1 MRHTAPRK
9 PAADAEKA
17 LVTAIL
23 EEKFPPGSV
32 LPAERDLAVRLGV
45 TRPTLREV
53 IGRLERDGW
62 LTVRHGKPTLV
73 NNVWRS
79 GGLNVVSGI
88 VRHAKVLP
96 PGFVPSLLELRLL
109 ISPAYARAAVERS
122 AADVRDLLANC
133 GDLPETATAF
143 AAFDWRLHYRL
154 TVASGNPLFTLILNG
169 FAGFYERMARLYFR
183 SPEARG
189 ASRRF
194 YAALLESARG
204 GDGAAAETITRDVMA
219 RSIEMW
225 RGFVEA
231 QVEAKAGPRAKV
243 EAQARPRRAPR
254 RAVKLG
260 KGKGGRP

>member
-1 MRHTAPRK
+1 MRRTAPRK
-9 PAADAEKA
+9 PAAYAEKV

-23 EEKFPPGSV
+23 QGEFPPGSD
-32 LPAERDLAVRLGV
+32 LPAERDLAVRVGV

-62 LTVRHGKPTLV
+62 FTVRHGKRTLV
-73 NNVWRS
+73 NDVWRS

-96 PGFVPSLLELRLL
+96 PGFVLSLLELRLL

-122 AADVRDLLANC
+122 AAEVRDLLAKC
-133 GDLPETATAF
+133 GDLPDTAAAF
-143 AAFDWRLHYRL
+143 AAFDWRLHHRL

-183 SPEARG
+183 SADARDT
-189 ASRRF
+189 SRRF
-194 YAALLESARG
+194 YAALGESARR
-204 GDGAAAETITRDVMA
+204 GDAAAAQAITREVMA
-219 RSIEMW
+219 RSIELW
-225 RGFVEA
+225 RGLVEA
-231 QVEAKAGPRAKV
+231 RAEAPGKIPALS
-243 EAQARPRRAPR
+243 RRAPR

>member
-1 MRHTAPRK
+1 MRRTAPRK
-9 PAADAEKA
+9 PAAHAEKS

-23 EEKFPPGSV
+23 EQEFPPGSA

-62 LTVRHGKPTLV
+62 LTVRHGTPTRV
-73 NNVWRS
+73 NDVWRS

-88 VRHAKVLP
+88 VRHAKTLP
-96 PGFVPSLLELRLL
+96 PGFVLSLLELRLL

-122 AADVRDLLANC
+122 AADVRDILASYALLP
-133 GDLPETATAF
+133 DTAPAF
-143 AAFDWRLHYRL
+143 AAFDWRLHHQL

-183 SPEARG
+183 RPEARD
-189 ASRRF
+189 ASRHF
-194 YAALLESARG
+194 YAGLLDSAVR
-204 GDGAAAETITRDVMA
+204 GDGAAAEALTRGVMA

-225 RGFVEA
+225 RAFVEA
-231 QVEAKAGPRAKV
+231 QVEAQAGPRPT
-243 EAQARPRRAPR
+243 PRRAPR
-254 RAVKLG
+254 RAVKSR
-260 KGKGGRP
+260 KGRGGRP

>member
-1 MRHTAPRK
+1 MRHAAPRR
-9 PAADAEKA
+9 PAAYAEKA

-23 EEKFPPGSV
+23 EEEFPPGSV

-62 LTVRHGKPTLV
+62 LTVRHGKPTAV

-122 AADVRDLLANC
+122 AADVRDLLANY

-143 AAFDWRLHYRL
+143 AAFDWRLHHRL

-169 FAGFYERMARLYFR
+169 FAGFYERLARLYFR
-183 SPEARG
+183 SPEARS
-189 ASRRF
+189 ASRQF
-194 YAALLESARG
+194 YADLLESAQR
-204 GDGAAAETITRDVMA
+204 GDGASAEAITRHVMA

-225 RGFVEA
+225 RSFVEA
-231 QVEAKAGPRAKV
+231 QVEAKAGTQAKV
-243 EAQARPRRAPR
+243 KAQAGQRSAPR
-254 RAVKLG
+254 RAVKPG

>member
-1 MRHTAPRK
+1 LRHIAPRK
-9 PAADAEKA
+9 PAAYAEKA

-23 EEKFPPGSV
+23 EKEFPPGSV
-32 LPAERDLAVRLGV
+32 LPAERDLAVRLGI

-62 LTVRHGKPTLV
+62 LTVRHGKPTAV
-73 NNVWRS
+73 NDVWRS

-96 PGFVPSLLELRLL
+96 PGFVTSLLELRLL

-122 AADVRDLLANC
+122 AGEVRDFLASH
-133 GDLPETATAF
+133 GDLRDTAAAF

-183 SPEARG
+183 SAESRG

-194 YAALLESARG
+194 YADLLDSAERE
-204 GDGAAAETITRDVMA
+204 DGAAAEVTTREVMA
-219 RSIEMW
+219 RSIALW
-225 RGFVEA
+225 RDSVEA
-231 QVEAKAGPRAKV
+231 GSAAKTKRRPAPQRQAK
-243 EAQARPRRAPR
+243 PRR
-254 RAVKLG
+254 
-260 KGKGGRP
+260 GKGGRP